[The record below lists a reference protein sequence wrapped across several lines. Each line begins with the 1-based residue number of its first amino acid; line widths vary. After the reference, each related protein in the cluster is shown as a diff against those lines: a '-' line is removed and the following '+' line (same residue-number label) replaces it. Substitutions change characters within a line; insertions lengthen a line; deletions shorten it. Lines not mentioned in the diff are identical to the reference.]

1 MENFTLDEMNLLCFY
16 NTGTRE
22 GTIEALDGLRRCL
35 EPDETELL
43 SWTDSDLAKLR
54 AMTDAEFNA
63 LELYPDFDG

>member
-54 AMTDAEFNA
+54 AMTNAEFNA